1 MQRNTVK
8 ATFTVERTYPAKPS
22 RVFKAF
28 ADKASK
34 ARWFAGPPGWEER
47 QSAFDFRVD
56 GQEILVGRHG
66 SGTVSGFYAVYQDIV
81 EDERIVYAYRMTLD
95 GVPISASLASI
106 ELRPEG
112 AGTHLTL
119 TESGVFLDGYDDA
132 GAREHGTN
140 WLMDKLGA
148 SLAD

>member
-1 MQRNTVK
+1 
-8 ATFTVERTYPAKPS
+8 
-22 RVFKAF
+22 
-28 ADKASK
+28 
-34 ARWFAGPPGWEER
+34 
-47 QSAFDFRVD
+47 
-56 GQEILVGRHG
+56 
-66 SGTVSGFYAVYQDIV
+66 V